1 MNNKIEKN
9 NFYESLKNILPSG
22 RDNTYKQI
30 NFVMLDTYWNIG
42 NQNEN
47 LFVSKYQLY
56 LPTEKELRA
65 EIGRDVLELGL

>member
-22 RDNTYKQI
+22 RDTTYKQI

-42 NQNEN
+42 NQNEK
-47 LFVSKYQLY
+47 LFVSKYQLC
-56 LPTEKELRA
+56 LPTEEELRA